1 MEDSSKNIGKITSAF
16 GKTGIVE
23 PTDGGR
29 LYFLVKSRKLKPVVG
44 DNVHWNKQSDGTI
57 VVTKIMEPNNQLERL
72 NQYGQ
77 QQIIASNITQIL
89 LITAP
94 LPKPNFL
101 LIDKFI
107 LISELMECNLSII
120 LNKVDLVEKSDRQFQ
135 LYQQLGYPVIKISA
149 KKKINLNPLFNLLHQ
164 QTTVL
169 VGQSGVGKSTP
180 QEAIKKAYRKSAL
193 KYHPDRNK
201 GDKAA
206 EEKFK
211 EASEAYHVLSDK
223 ERRQNY
229 DQFGHAAFDG
239 AGGRGG
245 FANSDFTSTFSDIFG
260 SDIFDDFFDGFGGGK
275 RSGRRRQSENRG
287 ADLRY
292 DLTISLEDAYSVK
305 KQEIKYSSS
314 EKCDRCNGHG
324 SEPGSSPSECSA
336 CGGHGQVRSNQGF
349 FTVQQT
355 CPQCGGSGEEISNP
369 CKNCKGIGKKQT
381 YKKLSV
387 TIPKGVD
394 DGTRIRLSGKGEA
407 GVKGSSNGD
416 LYIFINVN
424 SHDIFKRSEENL
436 FFEFPISLADA
447 ALGTTIEV
455 PTIDGGR
462 AKVKIPAGTQNGK
475 QFRLK
480 GKGMSMMRNR
490 NYGDLYIRVITE
502 VPVSLTKEQ
511 KNLLEQFKKL
521 EDTKTNPIMK
531 DFFEKAK
538 RFWKN

>member
-1 MEDSSKNIGKITSAF
+1 M
-16 GKTGIVE
+16 
-23 PTDGGR
+23 
-29 LYFLVKSRKLKPVVG
+29 
-44 DNVHWNKQSDGTI
+44 
-57 VVTKIMEPNNQLERL
+57 
-72 NQYGQ
+72 
-77 QQIIASNITQIL
+77 
-89 LITAP
+89 
-94 LPKPNFL
+94 
-101 LIDKFI
+101 
-107 LISELMECNLSII
+107 
-120 LNKVDLVEKSDRQFQ
+120 
-135 LYQQLGYPVIKISA
+135 A
-149 KKKINLNPLFNLLHQ
+149 KRDYYE
-164 QTTVL
+164 VL
-169 VGQSGVGKSTP
+169 GVGKSTP
-180 QEAIKKAYRKSAL
+180 QEAIKKAYRKLAL

-201 GDKAA
+201 GDKAS

-245 FANSDFTSTFSDIFG
+245 FANFDFTNAFSDIFG
-260 SDIFDDFFDGFGGGK
+260 SDIFDDFFDGFGGGR

-292 DLTISLEDAYSVK
+292 DLTISLEDAYSGK

-314 EKCDRCNGHG
+314 DKCDRCNGHG

-355 CPQCGGSGEEISNP
+355 CHQCGGSGEEISNP
-369 CKNCKGIGKKQT
+369 CKNCRGIGKKQT

-407 GVKGSSNGD
+407 GIKGSSNGD

-436 FFEFPISLADA
+436 FFEFPISIADA
-447 ALGTTIEV
+447 ALGTVLEV
-455 PTIDGGR
+455 PTIGGGK
-462 AKVKIPAGTQNGK
+462 AKVKIPAGTQTGK
-475 QFRLK
+475 QFRLRD
-480 GKGMSMMRNR
+480 KGMPIMRSR
-490 NYGDLYIRVITE
+490 DCGDLYIRITTE
-502 VPVSLTKEQ
+502 VPISLNKEQ
-511 KNLLEQFKKL
+511 KELLEKFRTL
-521 EDTKTNPIMK
+521 ENNKTTPNIRN
-531 DFFEKAK
+531 FFEKAK
-538 RFWKN
+538 NFWKS